1 MNRNL
6 MMFITFVITQEND
19 YNVKFKICKEN
30 MKLYMRSSH
39 RGSAE
44 TNLTSIH
51 EDAGLIP
58 GLTQWVKDPAL
69 L

>member
-1 MNRNL
+1 MSK
-6 MMFITFVITQEND
+6 
-19 YNVKFKICKEN
+19 VK
-30 MKLYMRSSH
+30 KLKFLNSQPCGSH

-44 TNLTSIH
+44 TNLTNIH

-58 GLTQWVKDPAL
+58 VLSQWFKDLAL